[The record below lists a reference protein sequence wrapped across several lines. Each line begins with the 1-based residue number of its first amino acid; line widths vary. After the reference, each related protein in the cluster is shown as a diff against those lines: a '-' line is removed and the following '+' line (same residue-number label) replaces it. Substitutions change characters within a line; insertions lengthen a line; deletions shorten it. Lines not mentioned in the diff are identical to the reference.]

1 MQNIIIQI
9 LTEIERR
16 KQSENK
22 ALTAPLLMEVH
33 TEVKNRFLHELAE
46 MERTGI
52 IRIGDTINDKY
63 ITINI

>member
-9 LTEIERR
+9 FTEIECR

-22 ALTAPLLMEVH
+22 ALTTPLLMEIH
-33 TEVKNRFLHELAE
+33 TEIKKRFLHELAE
-46 MERTGI
+46 MERAGI

-63 ITINI
+63 IKINV